1 MGSCLIAF
9 FVRNRRLK
17 HRAEEKHG
25 PRRAAFQVAATRLIR
40 HPKTVAMLV
49 PVNLV
54 SLHFLNRQDRKDG

>member
-1 MGSCLIAF
+1 LPDCLFRPQPAIEAS
-9 FVRNRRLK
+9 RRGK
-17 HRAEEKHG
+17 AWAATG
-25 PRRAAFQVAATRLIR
+25 AFQVAATRLIR